1 MALNN
6 MFGEVDKM
14 LDKYGDKSYDDMVA
28 EQSKMYTTEMYY
40 TPKWTAGVLVWACY
54 SYMRKKG
61 VTPRAMSGQV
71 LKDMKNVADVVC
83 KSLNV
88 KSRWVSALT
97 NQKFTVVTAEP
108 DPIDLDGTQ
117 VQVENRGSGVVLIF
131 YQSYG
136 RTAPGLYAAGK
147 HLFAQTNVFR
157 GAGKQMRE
165 GLVAKGY
172 GANSSAVGPVKAPLR
187 GFGGNKAAPVMQG
200 KTQGTGSRLHGGTPQ
215 QSVHNTGTNRSDT
228 TVRMMNFL
236 QSMQARDFNATIN
249 HRAHGVEQIKREIN
263 RRFNVAYVINGM
275 SKIDIFNID
284 EALLKTISI
293 KIVFGTASQNAL
305 QREAD
310 SGLITR
316 NEKSL
321 DGFFKKLESE
331 IRSKFSNPRYKGSLS
346 ILDMAERG
354 VFAKVPLAM
363 KTASGLPDL
372 RFKINKELV
381 KKAKYKEKQ
390 KKAKAR
396 QKSKAK
402 TKKLSVVAAT
412 SRGAPKAQG
421 RRTVEKAKTAQS
433 PLHLQAMLEAQL
445 PQVVASKMG
454 QGGALVYRSG
464 RFANSV
470 EPAQVMVGPRG
481 GVQVDY
487 TYMKMP
493 YQTFEPGYK
502 QGSTARDPRKII
514 GDSVREIA
522 QSIIG
527 DKFLKVRRV

>member
-1 MALNN
+1 MALSN

-14 LDKYGDKSYDDMVA
+14 LDKYNDKPYDDMVA
-28 EQSKMYTTEMYY
+28 EQSKMYTTEMHY

-61 VTPRAMSGQV
+61 VTPKAMSGQV
-71 LKDMKNVADVVC
+71 LQDMKNVADVVC

-97 NQKFTVVTAEP
+97 TQKFTVVTAEP
-108 DPIDLDGTQ
+108 DPADLDGTQ
-117 VQVENRGSGVVLIF
+117 VQVENRGSAIVLIF
-131 YQSYG
+131 YESYG
-136 RTAPGLYAAGK
+136 RTTPSSYAAGR
-147 HLFAQTNVFR
+147 HLYAQTNVFR
-157 GAGKQMRE
+157 GAGVAMRK
-165 GLVAKGY
+165 GLMAKGY
-172 GANSSAVGPVKAPLR
+172 GKGSSPLS
-187 GFGGNKAAPVMQG
+187 GFGGSTTTPVMQG
-200 KTQGTGSRLHGGTPQ
+200 KTQGTGSRLHGGTPH
-215 QSVHNTGTNRSDT
+215 QSQHNTGTDRSDT

-249 HRAHGVEQIKREIN
+249 HKAHGVEQIKREIN
-263 RRFNVAYVINGM
+263 RKFNAAYVIKGM

-284 EALLKTISI
+284 EAILKEISI
-293 KIVFGTASQNAL
+293 KIVFGTQSQNAL

-310 SGLITR
+310 SGGPFVKD
-316 NEKSL
+316 KSL
-321 DGFFKKLESE
+321 DGFFKKLEKQVST
-331 IRSKFSNPRYKGSLS
+331 KFSNPKYKGSLS
-346 ILDMAERG
+346 ILEMAERG

-372 RFKINKELV
+372 RFKINKELI

-390 KKAKAR
+390 KKRIAK

-402 TKKLSVVAAT
+402 TKKLSVVAAKD
-412 SRGAPKAQG
+412 RGMPKSQA
-421 RRTVEKAKTAQS
+421 RTVDKAKTAQS
-433 PLHLQAMLEAQL
+433 PLHLEAMLENLL
-445 PQVVASKMG
+445 PQEVASRMG

-470 EPAQVMVGPRG
+470 EPTQVMVGPRG

-493 YQTFEPGYK
+493 YQTFEPGYA
-502 QGSTARDPRKII
+502 QGSVNRDPRRLI
-514 GDSVREIA
+514 GGTIREVA
-522 QSIIG
+522 QRLTG
-527 DKFLKVRRV
+527 NKFITTRRR